1 MSANQPEK
9 TIEDA
14 LNKLVW
20 NITISGYGKEDEPNE
35 LIEAD
40 DVQPFAG
47 YQFHI
52 RETQAA
58 LSAMVD
64 TLIKEAKPA
73 EYQAHSWQSGLE
85 KKAFD
90 NAVRVYEYKLR
101 ELAAKMGFTLNKEDK

>member
-9 TIEDA
+9 TIE
-14 LNKLVW
+14 
-20 NITISGYGKEDEPNE
+20 NILRDYDDDNACICYRDCAHPKDISG
-35 LIEAD
+35 A
-40 DVQPFAG
+40 
-47 YQFHI
+47 
-52 RETQAA
+52 QAA

-90 NAVRVYEYKLR
+90 DAIRVYEYKLR
-101 ELAAKMGFTLNKEDK
+101 ELAAKMGLIIKEDK